1 MGLLTQIFKGV
12 GGAAE
17 AAAPGVTELGK
28 YKGQKWL
35 LETKMGWEDLKAK
48 KLAEATLQA
57 SQVEARR
64 KGTEF
69 VLKEVGDQITT
80 IESTLGGQT
89 GLNMTHEM
97 RTVQEDRLKRLQ
109 DIRDQLSRAHL
120 TDVGW
125 PDDYIIDVLFPGQR
139 KKKDGDDDDDGTD
152 LGEKVKDAK
161 QEGGDD
167 WNILGED
174 FDLVDWWSKNFL
186 KGTPG
191 KVHFIGEAIENIAWK
206 DDLLLNAIKKYGP
219 EVGKQFMPNEDSEIR
234 QAIERVLSGEEAII
248 NAKSEED
255 IKNIIGDP
263 VLLKTIV
270 GNIIDLL
277 SDPLDRMGDEQ
288 ATQEE
293 VDRLGTD
300 PDSLR
305 ARGIVPVGDEAA
317 SGFPDVSTGDDVG
330 WRDATVERI
339 LGTGEGLLAQADTA
353 AVEQPY
359 QDYAPTTTS
368 YPAGSLTEATTE
380 AVQSFAPPPME
391 EGEDVNQAMVRA
403 LATEGTTEALQS
415 ADISDIKSFVSEIDS
430 SIKEGS
436 TEALEEMIGKDLRIM
451 YQRSASKVSPEEYLL
466 YLMSELRA
474 AGIADHVPPGW
485 VFKIST
491 AASGTLKMGEGW
503 FEENVLSD

>member
-1 MGLLTQIFKGV
+1 MGLLKAI
-12 GGAAE
+12 GGFASAYGPLLTAQGAE
-17 AAAPGVTELGK
+17 K
-28 YKGQKWL
+28 K
-35 LETKMGWEDLKAK
+35 KMDWMDLKAS
-48 KLAEATLQA
+48 KLAEATVQA

-139 KKKDGDDDDDGTD
+139 KKKDGGDDDGKD
-152 LGEKVKDAK
+152 LVDQVKDAK
-161 QEGGDD
+161 KSGDA
-167 WNILGED
+167 WNILGD
-174 FDLVDWWSKNFL
+174 FDLVDWWNKNFL
-186 KGTPG
+186 G
-191 KVHFIGEAIENIAWK
+191 VEATDRGNALATTIENIAWK
-206 DDLLLNAIKKYGP
+206 DDLLLNAIKGLP
-219 EVGKQFMPNEDSEIR
+219 GIVAEDNFIR
-234 QAIERVLSGEEAII
+234 QIIADVLGNEPVLAD
-248 NAKSEED
+248 AQTEED
-255 IKNIIGDP
+255 INNITADP
-263 VLLKTIV
+263 LVLNSIV
-270 GNIIDLL
+270 GKIVEIIK
-277 SDPLDRMGDEQ
+277 DPSSRGGDEQ

-305 ARGIVPVGDEAA
+305 ARGIVPVGDEAT

-330 WRDATVERI
+330 WRDAPVPSGVDVAATDAEQERI

-359 QDYAPTTTS
+359 QDYAPTVPA
-368 YPAGSLTEATTE
+368 YDAGSLTEATTE
-380 AVQSFAPPPME
+380 AVQPFAPPPME

-403 LATEGTTEALQS
+403 LSQGVTEGTTEALQS

>member
-1 MGLLTQIFKGV
+1 MGLLKAI
-12 GGAAE
+12 GGFASAYG
-17 AAAPGVTELGK
+17 P
-28 YKGQKWL
+28 L
-35 LETKMGWEDLKAK
+35 LTAQGETKQKMDWMDLKAS
-48 KLAEATLQA
+48 KLAEATLQS

-139 KKKDGDDDDDGTD
+139 KKKDGDGDDDGKD
-152 LGEKVKDAK
+152 LVDQVKDAK
-161 QEGGDD
+161 KSGDD
-167 WNILGED
+167 WNILGD
-174 FDLVDWWSKNFL
+174 FDLVDWWNKNFL
-186 KGTPG
+186 G
-191 KVHFIGEAIENIAWK
+191 VEATGRGNALATTIENIAWK
-206 DDLLLNAIKKYGP
+206 DDLLLNAIKGLP
-219 EVGKQFMPNEDSEIR
+219 GVVAEDNFIR
-234 QAIERVLSGEEAII
+234 QIIADVLGNEPVLAD
-248 NAKSEED
+248 AQTEED
-255 IKNIIGDP
+255 INNITADP
-263 VLLKTIV
+263 LVLNSIV
-270 GNIIDLL
+270 GKIVEIIKDSL
-277 SDPLDRMGDEQ
+277 SRGGDEQ

-305 ARGIVPVGDEAA
+305 ARGIVPVGDEAT

-330 WRDATVERI
+330 WGDAPVPSGVDVAATDAEQERI

-359 QDYAPTTTS
+359 QDYAPTVPA
-368 YPAGSLTEATTE
+368 YDAGSLTEATTE
-380 AVQSFAPPPME
+380 AVQPFAPPPME

-403 LATEGTTEALQS
+403 LSQGVTEGTTEALQS